1 MNWWEIGKGLLCFL
15 AAFIY
20 FKYFNE
26 SFVKIKERK
35 FGDNYGEMYRLGD
48 KIRDIQ
54 SWVGG
59 ILLVLFGILFIYN
72 ELARNYG
79 WELIMAKE

>member
-20 FKYFNE
+20 FKYLYG
-26 SFVKIKERK
+26 SLAKEGEKK
-35 FGDNYGEMYRLGD
+35 FGSSYTRVFFLAD
-48 KIRDIQ
+48 KMRDIKGLI
-54 SWVGG
+54 VG
-59 ILLVLFGILFIYN
+59 ILLIVFGLFFIYN